1 MPNIRH
7 RKAIAPLCALL
18 ALLLMMVACL
28 AAPATAFAEAGSDA
42 SGRAGAAVLT
52 TTDGGAGA
60 VVPVVDGAD
69 GSVTDGSGSDSI
81 AGPVPNVIIT
91 NFSYGDGSVPVG
103 GSFTLGFTF
112 QNMGQVAVSN
122 MVVTVDGGES
132 FAIAGGTNTFYVD
145 SLWAGYTMTQSLPM
159 QAVSSAQSGAQPI
172 TVSFRY
178 EYVDGGMRSSN
189 SSDIKISV
197 PVSQPDRF
205 QVNDPVVP
213 DVVNAGEETTVTME
227 YVNKGKGD
235 ISNVEAAIE
244 GDGVDAAVRTQYLG
258 NVASGATGQIGF
270 AFTPLSV
277 GSTEVKLRVSYEDS
291 DGQSQ
296 SKEFPL
302 TLDVQE
308 AMPIDDGMIDDGM
321 IDDGMI
327 DEPRQGPAWWVWAI
341 VAVAV
346 AAAVVLVVMLA
357 RRRKRKAG
365 KHADIDEEW
374 DDWANGDAAS
384 GSAVPVGTVGEPGA
398 ADSADGTTTQV
409 IADLP
414 SAVAPRS
421 AGEPSSAGES
431 GRG

>member
-1 MPNIRH
+1 MRH

-18 ALLLMMVACL
+18 ALLLMMVVCL
-28 AAPATAFAEAGSDA
+28 AAPAAAFAEAGSDA
-42 SGRAGAAVLT
+42 SERAGAAILDSAIGT
-52 TTDGGAGA
+52 
-60 VVPVVDGAD
+60 VVPVVDGID
-69 GSVTDGSGSDSI
+69 GSVSDGSDSDSI

-178 EYVDGGMRSSN
+178 EYVDAGMRSSN

-205 QVNDPVVP
+205 QINDPVVP

-270 AFTPLSV
+270 AFTPLAA

-296 SKEFPL
+296 TKEFPL

-308 AMPIDDGMIDDGM
+308 SMPIDDGMIDDGV
-321 IDDGMI
+321 I
-327 DEPRQGPAWWVWAI
+327 DEPQQGVAWWVWAI
-341 VAVAV
+341 AAVAV
-346 AAAVVLVVMLA
+346 AAAVVLVVVLV

-374 DDWANGDAAS
+374 DDWASGDASA
-384 GSAVPVGTVGEPGA
+384 GSAVPVGTVGAAGAAGEPGA
-398 ADSADGTTTQV
+398 SGNADGTTTQV
-409 IADLP
+409 LADLP
-414 SAVAPRS
+414 SEVAP
-421 AGEPSSAGES
+421 PSAGES
-431 GRG
+431 DRS